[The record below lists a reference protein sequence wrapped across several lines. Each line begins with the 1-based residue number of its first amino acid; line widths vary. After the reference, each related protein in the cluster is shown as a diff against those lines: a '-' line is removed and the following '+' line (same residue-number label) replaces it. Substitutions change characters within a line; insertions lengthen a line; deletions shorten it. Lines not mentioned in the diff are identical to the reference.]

1 MVDGSN
7 VLPMA
12 TSQDHKRIG
21 EGDTGPN
28 TGGMGAYSPAPV
40 VTPAMHE
47 RIMRE
52 VMEPTVRGLA
62 ADGAGLGF
70 HDRTRRPCAL
80 KTGPS
85 TTGAFYPA
93 PAGNLGLAFIKNP
106 LVKTP
111 PRS

>member
-1 MVDGSN
+1 M
-7 VLPMA
+7 
-12 TSQDHKRIG
+12 
-21 EGDTGPN
+21 
-28 TGGMGAYSPAPV
+28 
-40 VTPAMHE
+40 TP
-47 RIMRE
+47 
-52 VMEPTVRGLA
+52 T

-70 HDRTRRPCAL
+70 HDRTRRPRAL